1 MSNSLYAAVSGLDAQ
16 QQWLDVVS
24 QNIANVNTV
33 AYKGSRVTFSQVM
46 QETLRGASAPTATLG
61 GINPEQIGAGGAV
74 NVGSIDTNMSQGS
87 ITSTGINT
95 DLALQGN
102 GFFIVSG
109 PSGTSY
115 TRAGNFYLD
124 ASGDLVN
131 ASGQI
136 VQGWVP
142 NAQGVINP
150 SPTNLTG
157 ISIVQGEAMP
167 AKATTSVTYA
177 GNLNAA
183 DPSTTVLNVPV
194 TAYDSLG
201 NSQQVTVQL
210 SPVAGTP
217 DQWSVSYGGAQI
229 GTLTFNS
236 SGALTNQTVNPISL
250 TLTDGAAS
258 PQQVTLNFSQVT
270 QYSATDSIQALSQN
284 GYASGE
290 LTGYTINPDGTI
302 TGNFS
307 NGETSVLG
315 QIAVAAFT
323 NQQGLINEG
332 NNLWAQSSNSG
343 QAQVGVA
350 GQAGRGTIQDG
361 ALEGSNV
368 DLGTEFVN
376 LIMAQQ
382 GYQANAK
389 VVTVSQLLLST
400 LTNMVQP

>member
-1 MSNSLYAAVSGLDAQ
+1 
-16 QQWLDVVS
+16 
-24 QNIANVNTV
+24 
-33 AYKGSRVTFSQVM
+33 
-46 QETLRGASAPTATLG
+46 
-61 GINPEQIGAGGAV
+61 
-74 NVGSIDTNMSQGS
+74 
-87 ITSTGINT
+87 
-95 DLALQGN
+95 
-102 GFFIVSG
+102 
-109 PSGTSY
+109 
-115 TRAGNFYLD
+115 
-124 ASGDLVN
+124 
-131 ASGQI
+131 
-136 VQGWVP
+136 
-142 NAQGVINP
+142 
-150 SPTNLTG
+150 
-157 ISIVQGEAMP
+157 
-167 AKATTSVTYA
+167 
-177 GNLNAA
+177 
-183 DPSTTVLNVPV
+183 
-194 TAYDSLG
+194 
-201 NSQQVTVQL
+201 
-210 SPVAGTP
+210 
-217 DQWSVSYGGAQI
+217 
-229 GTLTFNS
+229 
-236 SGALTNQTVNPISL
+236 VNPISL